1 MNNFTTN
8 TYEMKREIV
17 NFSKKISKELN
28 KPTSKFVLDMQYGLS
43 KGGSCLISE
52 IARSLDED
60 IKLNYTIERLCDN
73 LSNLYEEEKET
84 IWNNY
89 IKEVSK
95 VLDKDNAV
103 VLFDDSDINK
113 EYSKKLEDLDRVIDG
128 SSKDKKIVNGYH
140 VCEATALTKNEKQ
153 PLSIYSKIYS
163 CKSKDFVSK
172 NEYTISS
179 IKAAERIFGENFTGI
194 FDRGYDDNKI
204 FDYMSKKHHKFVVRL
219 DDKRTLLFK
228 GKRRSVG
235 EIAKSR
241 KGKIVMKALFDDNEE
256 IELSLSYTK
265 AVLPY
270 NKEEYTLIIVYG
282 LSEEKPM
289 KLLTNIEIK
298 DKSDVIKV
306 VRLYLSRWRIEE
318 HFRGK
323 KQEYDFENMRVR
335 TLESMNN
342 LNMMLTIHLGHIAI
356 LADNIDRKLLT
367 IKIIYASK
375 ALKEKS
381 IVWLSQIARG
391 IKKILSYAHTGI
403 KEWMDIE
410 VREKY
415 KQLELKTLKYC

>member
-17 NFSKKISKELN
+17 NFSKKISLGLN

-60 IKLNYTIERLCDN
+60 IKLNYTIDRLCDN

-95 VLDKDNAV
+95 VLDKDDAI

-113 EYSKKLEDLDRVIDG
+113 EYSKKLEDLDKVIDG

-375 ALKEKS
+375 ALREKS

-415 KQLELKTLKYC
+415 KQLELKL

>member
-17 NFSKKISKELN
+17 NFSKKISLGLN

-60 IKLNYTIERLCDN
+60 IKLNYIIERLCDN
-73 LSNLYEEEKET
+73 LSNLYEEEKEM

-89 IKEVSK
+89 IKEVNK

-375 ALKEKS
+375 ALREKS

-415 KQLELKTLKYC
+415 KQLELKL